1 MRNSGF
7 FLAWRKVWKHPA
19 FHNVIESAIWLYMV
33 SNASHSN
40 RELRFIDNKIYV
52 KRGELIFPLRKNAA
66 IWKMPYSTMR
76 SFIQRLKKKRMI
88 DVRVTKCKPH
98 DNHPYASVSI
108 ISISN
113 YDKFQAQVSG
123 DNHLLTTNNAILNN
137 YNNKLTNISNGYT
150 KDKIVGNWGQYHII
164 IKDGKKWLKHKW
176 KNEIIPE

>member
-1 MRNSGF
+1 
-7 FLAWRKVWKHPA
+7 
-19 FHNVIESAIWLYMV
+19 MV

-176 KNEIIPE
+176 KDEIIPE